1 MPTYEYRCTACGHQ
15 LEAFQSMKASPLTDC
30 PACSQ
35 PQLKRQISC
44 SMGMI
49 FKGSGFY
56 ETDYK
61 RKGGSDEGPRTAEAA
76 PTADKKPATGGCGGG
91 CACHS

>member
-1 MPTYEYRCTACGHQ
+1 MPTYEYRCAACGHE
-15 LEAFQSMKASPLTDC
+15 LEAFQSMKAEPLSDC

-35 PQLKRQISC
+35 PALKRQISLGA
-44 SMGMI
+44 GMI
-49 FKGSGFY
+49 FKGDGFY

-61 RKGGSDEGPRTAEAA
+61 RKGAKAPAAESKAA
-76 PTADKKPATGGCGGG
+76 ESAPAKASSGGCGGG

>member
-1 MPTYEYRCTACGHQ
+1 MPTYEYRCAACGHE
-15 LEAFQSMKASPLTDC
+15 LEAFQSMKAAPLSDC
-30 PACSQ
+30 PACSK
-35 PQLKRQISC
+35 PELKRQISLGA
-44 SMGMI
+44 GMI

-61 RKGGSDEGPRTAEAA
+61 RKGEGA
-76 PTADKKPATGGCGGG
+76 PKESSEPKPAEKAPTGGCGGG